1 MTDGFR
7 QAVRSGRSL
16 LGVFIKTASH
26 QIVELIALT
35 GVDFAVIDA
44 EHAPFDMAVLD
55 RMALAGRAAGLPL
68 LIRPPKIEP
77 GFIGQVLDLGLGG
90 VVAPHVESE
99 ASANALVAAV
109 RYDRGQRGFSPSTR
123 AANYGAPDA
132 RAYREAADA
141 ASSIWCQI
149 EDASTLDR
157 LDAICG
163 VEDVDCLFVGRADL
177 AASLGVER
185 QDDPAVKTAVEAV
198 AAAGRAHGRTT
209 GIYIGAPEEIPPL
222 KAQGYSVFV
231 CGSDQGWLRSE
242 GRRIR
247 HEADAAF

>member
-35 GVDFAVIDA
+35 GVDFAIIDA
-44 EHAPFDMAVLD
+44 EHAPFGMAVLD

-68 LIRPPKIEP
+68 LIRPPNIEA

-90 VVAPHVESE
+90 VVAPHVDSE
-99 ASANALVAAV
+99 GSANALAAAV

-132 RAYREAADA
+132 RAYRQAADA
-141 ASSIWCQI
+141 ANTIWCQI
-149 EDASTLDR
+149 EDASALDR
-157 LDAICG
+157 LDAICR

-198 AAAGRAHGRTT
+198 AAAGRAHRRTT
-209 GIYIGAPEEIPPL
+209 GIFIAAPEEIPAL
-222 KAQGYSVFV
+222 RTLGYSVFV
-231 CGSDQGWLRSE
+231 CGADQGWLRSE

-247 HEADAAF
+247 READAAF